1 MYSRWS
7 TVFCD
12 GGPPKGTLRWWEEL
26 IRLARFA
33 VMINK
38 KAGISSC
45 FVQAQLYKNKA
56 VNSCSFLD
64 QLFGSL
70 TFWQYTKEVK
80 SMTCMSLYRYQYVFQ
95 IMETEDKDRP
105 VVTGRC
111 VRLWF
116 SDGPLSG
123 LSTAFG
129 WSLLLRL
136 PPVLGLPPVHR
147 LPPPRSAANWCALC
161 GDAGL
166 RPAGGQ
172 FPVVLVIYIQQLSW
186 TAAQTEGTDGRTL
199 AGQTLCLRTDSGHNI
214 WCQVPLRC

>member
-1 MYSRWS
+1 M
-7 TVFCD
+7 FCD
-12 GGPPKGTLRWWEEL
+12 CGPPKGTLRRWVEPIW
-26 IRLARFA
+26 LARFV

-64 QLFGSL
+64 HLTKRFSLFPYIL
-70 TFWQYTKEVK
+70 TVYKEVK
-80 SMTCMSLYRYQYVFQ
+80 SMTCMSFYRYQYCFQ

-105 VVTGRC
+105 VVTGRF

-116 SDGPLSG
+116 SDCPLSG
-123 LSTAFG
+123 LSAAFG

-136 PPVLGLPPVHR
+136 APVHRLPPIHR
-147 LPPPRSAANWCALC
+147 LPPPRSAVNWRAFC
-161 GDAGL
+161 GDAGF
-166 RPAGGQ
+166 RPGGQ

-186 TAAQTEGTDGRTL
+186 TAAQTEGTDGR
-199 AGQTLCLRTDSGHNI
+199 
-214 WCQVPLRC
+214 